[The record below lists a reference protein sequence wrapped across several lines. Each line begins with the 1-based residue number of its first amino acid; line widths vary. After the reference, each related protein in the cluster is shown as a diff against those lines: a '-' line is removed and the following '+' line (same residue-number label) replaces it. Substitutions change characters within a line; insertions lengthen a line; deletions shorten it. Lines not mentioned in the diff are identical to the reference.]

1 MISYDESI
9 QRLEALDVKTTAK
22 HKLFLSS
29 ALGHIL
35 AEDVVAGENSPMY
48 PTSAMDGYAII
59 ASDQDQGKIKVQEQD
74 NPAGAEI
81 IGEVIQ
87 GLCIKTF
94 TGSLMPEGA
103 DTLTPIENVTFED
116 GHIIINEKVPQG
128 FAVRPVGESFKEGEV
143 LIKKGTKLGY
153 AEIGVMASLNIVMA
167 TVFIKPR
174 VAVLSTGSEIL
185 DLGEEAHHPSQI
197 RSSNNYTLAA
207 LAEQAGGEAIQLGI
221 VKDDKE
227 SITEGFLNA
236 LDSADLIVTTGGVS
250 VGDYDFVKDI
260 IPSLGAEV
268 IYKGVRIKPG
278 QHIMLAKKDNKFIIA
293 LPGFAYS
300 STVTFIL
307 YVIPLIHRMLDQN
320 VSLPIIEATL
330 TQAFVKRAKKTEFSP
345 CNLFLNKGRYEVNFE
360 GKKVGTSAIL
370 TNMLGA
376 CSLVV
381 TAEDSSSLEVGDK
394 VKVLNL
400 LDLK

>member
-9 QRLEALDVKTTAK
+9 EQLEALEVKSSAIE
-22 HKLFLSS
+22 KLFLSS
-29 ALGHIL
+29 ALGRIL
-35 AEDVVAGENSPMY
+35 AEDIIAGENSPVY

-59 ASDQDQGKIKVQEQD
+59 ASDQEAGKIKVQSQD

-81 IGEVIQ
+81 IGEVIE

-103 DTLTPIENVTFED
+103 DTLTPIENVSFED
-116 GHIIINEKVPQG
+116 GHITINEKVPQG

-153 AEIGVMASLNIVMA
+153 AEIGVMASLNVVMA
-167 TVFIKPR
+167 SVFIKPR

-185 DLGEEAHHPSQI
+185 DLGEESHHASQI

-207 LAEQAGGEAIQLGI
+207 LAEQAGGQAVQLGI
-221 VKDDKE
+221 VKDDKQ
-227 SITEGFLNA
+227 SITNGFLNA

-260 IPSLGAEV
+260 IPALGAKV
-268 IYKGVRIKPG
+268 IYKGVKIKPG
-278 QHIMLAKKDNKFIIA
+278 QHIMLAQKDDKFIIA

-300 STVTFIL
+300 STVTFML
-307 YVIPLIHRMLDQN
+307 YVIPLIHRMLEQTT
-320 VSLPIIEATL
+320 SLPIIEATL
-330 TQAFVKRAKKTEFSP
+330 TQAFIKRAKKTEFSP
-345 CNLFLNKGRYEVNFE
+345 CNLSFQHGRYEVDFE

-370 TNMLGA
+370 TNMLGH

-381 TAEDSSSLEVGDK
+381 TGENSTSLEVGDK
-394 VKVLNL
+394 VKVINL
-400 LDLK
+400 LSL

>member
-9 QRLEALDVKTTAK
+9 EKLEALELKSSAVE
-22 HKLFLSS
+22 KLFLSA
-29 ALGHIL
+29 ALGRIL
-35 AEDVVAGENSPMY
+35 AEDIIAGENSPVY
-48 PTSAMDGYAII
+48 PTSAMDGYAIL
-59 ASDQDQGKIKVQEQD
+59 ASDQESGKIKVQSQD
-74 NPAGAEI
+74 NPAGAEV
-81 IGEVIQ
+81 IGTVIE

-103 DTLTPIENVTFED
+103 DTLTPIENVTFDE

-143 LIKKGTKLGY
+143 LIKKGSKLGY
-153 AEIGVMASLNIVMA
+153 AEIGVMASLNVVMA
-167 TVFIKPR
+167 PVFIKPR

-185 DLGEEAHHPSQI
+185 DLGEASSHASQI

-207 LAEQAGGEAIQLGI
+207 LAEQAGATVVQLGI
-221 VKDDKE
+221 VKDDKK
-227 SITEGFLNA
+227 SITQGFLNA

-268 IYKGVRIKPG
+268 IYKGVKIKPG
-278 QHIMLAKKDNKFIIA
+278 QHIMLAKKDDKLIIA

-300 STVTFIL
+300 STVTFML
-307 YVIPLIHRMLDQN
+307 YVIPLIHRMLEQKA
-320 VSLPIIEATL
+320 SLPMVEATL
-330 TQAFVKRAKKTEFSP
+330 TQAFIKRAKKTEFSP
-345 CNLFLNKGRYEVNFE
+345 CNLKFKHGRYEVDFD

-370 TNMLGA
+370 TNMLGN

-381 TAEDSSSLEVGDK
+381 TSENSTSLEVGDK
-394 VKVLNL
+394 VKVINL
-400 LDLK
+400 LSL

>member
-9 QRLEALDVKTTAK
+9 EQLEALEVKSAAVEK
-22 HKLFLSS
+22 VFLSS
-29 ALGHIL
+29 ALGRIL
-35 AEDVVAGENSPMY
+35 AEDIVAGENSPVY

-59 ASDQDQGKIKVQEQD
+59 SSDQNSGKIKVQSQD
-74 NPAGAEI
+74 NPAGAED
-81 IGEVIQ
+81 IGVVSE

-103 DTLTPIENVTFED
+103 NALTPIENVTFED
-116 GHIIINEKVPQG
+116 GYIIINEKVPEG

-143 LIKKGTKLGY
+143 LVKKGTKLGY
-153 AEIGVMASLNIVMA
+153 AEIGVMASLNVVMPS
-167 TVFIKPR
+167 VFVKPR

-185 DLGEEAHHPSQI
+185 DLGEESHHASQI

-207 LAEQAGGEAIQLGI
+207 LAEQSGGQAVQLGI
-221 VKDDKE
+221 VKDDKK

-236 LDSADLIVTTGGVS
+236 LDSADIIVTTGGVS

-260 IPSLGAEV
+260 IPALGAEV
-268 IYKGVRIKPG
+268 IYKGVKIKPG
-278 QHIMLAKKDNKFIIA
+278 QHIMLAKKDDKFIVA

-300 STVTFIL
+300 STVTFML
-307 YVIPLIHRMLDQN
+307 YAIPLIRRMLAQSG
-320 VSLPIIEATL
+320 SLPIIDATL
-330 TQAFVKRAKKTEFSP
+330 TQAFNKRAKKTEFSP
-345 CNLFLNKGRYEVNFE
+345 CNLTFTHGRYEVDFN

-370 TNMLGA
+370 TNMLGD

-381 TAEDSSSLEVGDK
+381 TAENANSLEVGDK
-394 VKVLNL
+394 VKVINL
-400 LDLK
+400 LAL

>member
-9 QRLEALDVKTTAK
+9 EKLEALEVKTTAVE
-22 HKLFLSS
+22 KLFLSS
-29 ALGHIL
+29 ALGRIL
-35 AEDVVAGENSPMY
+35 AQDIIAGENSPVY

-59 ASDQDQGKIKVQEQD
+59 CSDQEAGKIKVQSQD
-74 NPAGAEI
+74 NPAGAEV
-81 IGEVIQ
+81 IGEVIK

-103 DTLTPIENVTFED
+103 DALTPIENVTFED
-116 GHIIINEKVPQG
+116 GYIIINEKVPQG

-153 AEIGVMASLNIVMA
+153 AEIGVMASLNVVMA
-167 TVFIKPR
+167 SVFIKPR

-185 DLGEEAHHPSQI
+185 DLGEESHHASQI

-207 LAEQAGGEAIQLGI
+207 LAEQSGGQAIQLGI
-221 VKDDKE
+221 VKDDKQ
-227 SITEGFLNA
+227 SITQGFLNA

-260 IPSLGAEV
+260 IPALGAEV
-268 IYKGVRIKPG
+268 IYKGVKIKPG
-278 QHIMLAKKDNKFIIA
+278 QHIMLAKKDDKYIIA

-300 STVTFIL
+300 STVTFML
-307 YVIPLIHRMLDQN
+307 YVIPLIHRMLEQDA
-320 VSLPIIEATL
+320 SLAMIEATL
-330 TQAFVKRAKKTEFSP
+330 TQAFIKRAKKTEFSP
-345 CNLFLNKGRYEVNFE
+345 CNLHFRHGRYEVDFE

-370 TNMLGA
+370 TNMLGS

-381 TAEDSSSLEVGDK
+381 TAENSDSLEVGDK
-394 VKVLNL
+394 VKVINL
-400 LDLK
+400 LSL